1 MSSEKLHPM
10 LVFADAAGNIYD
22 HPELEMLV
30 RRGDQLG
37 TPRPDELIPLPPESE
52 LFLLPGRSALG
63 FDPESGEV
71 EEMEELAVAAFVSPG
86 HTLSATT
93 AYTVRPG
100 APILPLFAY
109 GAVGMVGDRFYVC
122 AKRVDQDQR
131 QVFSGIQKKKITSGA
146 KSLLARFPKN
156 RLVNHL
162 AGCALTYCCPAA
174 RNFAL
179 GRFEA
184 PLPTSRACN
193 ASCVGCLSLQAPDSG
208 FPSTQNRIA
217 FKPTPEE
224 VCEVMLAHS
233 ERESRP
239 ILSFGQGCEG
249 EPLTESALLAESTRL
264 YRQRGGKGTVNVN
277 TNGGLPDTVQGLAE
291 AGFDSM
297 RVSMVSARA
306 KLYEAYTRPKGFG
319 FDEVAQT
326 VANAKNAGL
335 FVSLNF
341 LYHPGVSDTEEEL
354 EALGSLIESTKADFV
369 QLRNLNLDPEL
380 YAKVVVGSGVGF
392 GASMGLANFMK
403 RLRKRC
409 PWLKYGYFNPW
420 LDLDGR
426 S

>member
-1 MSSEKLHPM
+1 MSSSEKLRPM

-71 EEMEELAVAAFVSPG
+71 EELEEMAVAAFVSPG

-93 AYTVRPG
+93 AYASRPG
-100 APILPLFAY
+100 APTLPLFAY
-109 GAVGMVGDRFYVC
+109 GAVGIVGERFYVC

-131 QVFSGIQKKKITSGA
+131 QVFTGVPKKKITSGA
-146 KSLLARFPKN
+146 KALMERFPKN
-156 RLVNHL
+156 RLVSHL
-162 AGCALTYCCPAA
+162 AGCALTSCCPAA
-174 RNFAL
+174 RNLAL

-184 PLPTSRACN
+184 PLPTSRVCN
-193 ASCVGCLSLQAPDSG
+193 ARCMGCLSLQEKDSG
-208 FPSTQNRIA
+208 FPSTQNRIT
-217 FKPTPEE
+217 FRPTPAE

-249 EPLTESALLAESTRL
+249 EPLTEAALLAEATKL
-264 YRQRGGKGTVNVN
+264 YRSKGGKGTVNVN
-277 TNGGLPDTVQGLAE
+277 TNGSLPETVETLAQ

-306 KLYEAYTRPKGFG
+306 PLYEAYTRPQGYAFAG
-319 FDEVAQT
+319 VAQT
-326 VANAKNAGL
+326 VANAKAAGL

-354 EALGSLIESTKADFV
+354 EALGSLIEGSKVDFV

-380 YAKVVVGSGVGF
+380 YGRIVTGSVGY
-392 GASMGLANFMK
+392 GASMGLNNFMK

-409 PWLKYGYFNPW
+409 PWLKYGYFNPY
-420 LDLDGR
+420 LGIDAA
-426 S
+426 